1 MRNLRNLHEAAP
13 SVFELLESVVIENV
27 GTGASSSI
35 TSDNYEFVV
44 SLLNDFAT
52 AGSIGAIIEQKRDR
66 NARKAQPVK
75 QSKTR

>member
-13 SVFELLESVVIENV
+13 SVFKLLESVVTEDV
-27 GTGASSSI
+27 ATGASSSV

-52 AGSIGAIIEQKRDR
+52 AGSIGAITEQKRDR

-75 QSKTR
+75 QPKPR